1 MQTYKPSYINELFWL
16 NCIREFMISDYL
28 NRGWTEKI
36 NEDIEAMLIVIS
48 ALLLLYFYI
57 GYFLIILGN
66 ETSSLIIQGEFMN
79 GSLKII
85 S

>member
-1 MQTYKPSYINELFWL
+1 
-16 NCIREFMISDYL
+16 MISHYL
-28 NRGWTEKI
+28 NRGLTQKI

-48 ALLLLYFYI
+48 AFLLLLYFYI